1 MLNQLE
7 YMDGAAYAETV
18 RESYRSTG
26 KYLSDKPSWEEDQKI
41 GSFANDPYTL
51 ESLKMAYDENVGI
64 MILQRSVQEVNGG
77 KLYNAQ
83 VWLQTIS

>member
-1 MLNQLE
+1 MPKQSGNLI
-7 YMDGAAYAETV
+7 V
-18 RESYRSTG
+18 PTG

-51 ESLKMAYDENVGI
+51 ESLKMAYDENGNYDPSKV
-64 MILQRSVQEVNGG
+64 RSGSNGG

-83 VWLQTIS
+83 VWLPTIS